1 MQNAILALRTILYRL
16 TGWTWH
22 TTALDAQEY
31 GRVVRAT
38 LDAIDPEMLGEED
51 IAADELEIRLAEMRL
66 AHNNHNRARPSNRRL
81 TPLSEFVNATSFNY
95 GQALKA
101 RIALASGQ
109 SEDEVASEIGVGYTE
124 QRRRAIV
131 SAAELITLMRDMQEH
146 DPDLAQESL
155 PSGPGDGA
163 ARLAKLDRP
172 TATAAAASVSAA
184 LAQTREH
191 ANRRGPPI
199 SFPRH
204 LAVSASMGLLALV
217 IFEALRGNAGSL
229 HIIGAGLLFVGIV
242 GYVVVTKVEGDAEI
256 EDERPKSD
264 R

>member
-1 MQNAILALRTILYRL
+1 MQNAILAFRTILYRV

-31 GRVVRAT
+31 GLVVRAT
-38 LDAIDPEMLGEED
+38 LDAIDPKMLGEAD

-109 SEDEVASEIGVGYTE
+109 SEIGVGYTE

-256 EDERPKSD
+256 EDERHKSD